1 MDLKAFSQEV
11 QVHLYM
17 QKQKRG
23 EQSACVSSAHPE
35 DTYMALAS
43 SFFIFFFFPLTR
55 INVLGM
61 TQRKRLLLHLEN
73 FVMGLFSCSFKSPL
87 KCKKFIHLISF
98 LY

>member
-1 MDLKAFSQEV
+1 MFSQEV
-11 QVHLYM
+11 PVHLYM

-35 DTYMALAS
+35 DTFMALAS
-43 SFFIFFFFPLTR
+43 SFVFFFLPSNKN
-55 INVLGM
+55 ICPESDSK
-61 TQRKRLLLHLEN
+61 KRLLFYLEI
-73 FVMGLFSCSFKSPL
+73 FVLGLFCCSLKSPL

>member
-43 SFFIFFFFPLTR
+43 SFFIFFLPSNKNKCAGNDTKKKIIASSGKFCYGF
-55 INVLGM
+55 VF
-61 TQRKRLLLHLEN
+61 LLLQKPIE
-73 FVMGLFSCSFKSPL
+73 M
-87 KCKKFIHLISF
+87 
-98 LY
+98 